1 MSLLSGFDH
10 SVDFGFAESGDGCDF
25 SDGLA
30 LGAEFGDVLLFL
42 VDVFVGLFPQVG
54 RFCGEFEEFEVD
66 VAVGL
71 FDFVE
76 EDVGGIVAVFSGS
89 DFELFDI
96 AEVVVFGGLADGKY
110 GVEEVVEFFA
120 AGEVVLG
127 DGACEAAF
135 GCVGY
140 DEERPAVAFFEV
152 HQFHHKESCV
162 DAFVA
167 AVA

>member
-96 AEVVVFGGLADGKY
+96 AEAVVFGGLADGKY

-127 DGACEAAF
+127 DGAGEGAF
-135 GCVGY
+135 WGVGN
-140 DEERPAVAFFEV
+140 DEE
-152 HQFHHKESCV
+152 
-162 DAFVA
+162 
-167 AVA
+167 